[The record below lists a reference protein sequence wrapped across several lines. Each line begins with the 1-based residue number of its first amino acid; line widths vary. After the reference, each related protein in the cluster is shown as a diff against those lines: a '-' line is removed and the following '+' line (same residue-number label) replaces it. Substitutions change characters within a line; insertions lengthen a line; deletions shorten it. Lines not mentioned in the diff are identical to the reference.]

1 MKARNDGPLLSI
13 AEEMRRLRWRDGRLV
28 LEEVQVGDPTKV
40 PPGKEEE
47 EPKKPKEDDEEEED
61 GEEAAS

>member
-1 MKARNDGPLLSI
+1 MINLS
-13 AEEMRRLRWRDGRLV
+13 AWSDLPAMFQAMG
-28 LEEVQVGDPTKV
+28 QVMGDPTKV